1 MGRHNLTGQ
10 RLVAIFL
17 IGLLALN
24 FPLLSVFST
33 AGLLWGIPVLYVYLF
48 GSWITL
54 IIAMAL
60 TVGLRR

>member
-24 FPLLSVFST
+24 YPLLSIFST
-33 AGLLWGIPVLYVYLF
+33 TGLLWGIPILYIYLF
-48 GSWITL
+48 VSWIAL
-54 IIAMAL
+54 IVAMAL
-60 TVGLRR
+60 MIELRR